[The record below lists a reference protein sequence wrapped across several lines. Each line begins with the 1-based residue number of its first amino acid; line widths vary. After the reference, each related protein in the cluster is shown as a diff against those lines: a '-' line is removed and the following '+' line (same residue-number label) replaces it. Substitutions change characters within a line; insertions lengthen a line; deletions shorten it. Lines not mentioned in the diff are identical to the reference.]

1 MSGDQL
7 SQAEIE
13 KLLKAAAQGAKPGA
27 SDAQAGVQT
36 GGSAGVVS
44 QPEVGALPGG
54 DPGGALNQDEIEKLL
69 QQAGR
74 GTPPP
79 TKPQDR
85 TASSTEKSGN
95 QPQGEIHPADLEYLF
110 HQAEQ
115 ALASLSVDSAGS
127 RNLPPGVSAF
137 EFTEFAGA
145 PPSAQAATLDLL
157 KEVELDVRIELGKT
171 RMYLE
176 DVLKLRKG
184 TVVTLDKLAG
194 DPVDVYVNG
203 RLVAR
208 GEVLVLNDNFC
219 IRVAELVAGKESPV
233 KSDV

>member
-1 MSGDQL
+1 MSDQL

-13 KLLKAAAQGAKPGA
+13 KLLKSAAGGKPDSPAEQSVPPPMAAQSGVPNVGGAA
-27 SDAQAGVQT
+27 
-36 GGSAGVVS
+36 SAGD
-44 QPEVGALPGG
+44 

-74 GTPPP
+74 GSAAPA
-79 TKPQDR
+79 KPHE
-85 TASSTEKSGN
+85 AAPAGEKSEG
-95 QPQGEIHPADLEYLF
+95 QPQADIHPSDLEYLF
-110 HQAEQ
+110 RQAEQ
-115 ALASLSVDSAGS
+115 ALASLDADATAS
-127 RNLPPGVSAF
+127 LPPGVSPF
-137 EFTEFAGA
+137 EFTEFTGA
-145 PPSAQAATLDLL
+145 PPSTQAATLDLL

-176 DVLKLRKG
+176 DVLRLRKG

-194 DPVDVYVNG
+194 DPVDIYVNG

-219 IRVAELVAGKESPV
+219 IRVAELVAGKEPHLER
-233 KSDV
+233 DV